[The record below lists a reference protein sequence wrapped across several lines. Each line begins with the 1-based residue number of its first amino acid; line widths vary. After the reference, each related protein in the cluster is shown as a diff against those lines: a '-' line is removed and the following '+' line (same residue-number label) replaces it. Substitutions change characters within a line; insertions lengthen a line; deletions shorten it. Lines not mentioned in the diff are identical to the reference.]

1 MEKDQL
7 WYLLK
12 HEDGTLFGPVEF
24 SQLTAWAMEAQVS
37 PLDKIST
44 DQRSWT
50 RAPMLAELHM
60 DYLVELGPDHF
71 YGPTTVGTIK
81 EFLKAGEIELNARI
95 TNCLDGSELAA
106 ADLPQIRTNT
116 LQNHSPL
123 RSSIRVNLLQ
133 RLHELEKLLLE
144 ERRKREAAERLAKN
158 LEAQIDALARKS

>member
-1 MEKDQL
+1 MEKDQH
-7 WYLLK
+7 WFLLK

-24 SQLTAWAMEAQVS
+24 SQLASWAMEAQVS
-37 PLDKIST
+37 PLDRVST

-50 RAPMLAELHM
+50 RAPMLAELQM

-95 TNCLDGSELAA
+95 TNCLDGSELSA
-106 ADLPQIRTNT
+106 ADLPEIRATT
-116 LQNHSPL
+116 LQNNSPL

-133 RLHELEKLLLE
+133 RLHELERLLLE
-144 ERRKREAAERLAKN
+144 ERRKREAAEHLAKK
-158 LEAQIDALARKS
+158 LEAQIDAIARKS